1 MPGDQQDCEPQFQQ
15 RLIDSL
21 QKAAC
26 YAHPVDR
33 VEVIET
39 HISCVLLAGEY
50 AYKIKKAV
58 DLGFLDFR
66 SLQSRLHF
74 CHEEVRLNRRS
85 APGIYLRVVPITG
98 SAGAPR
104 VDGDGPPIEYAV
116 MMRRF
121 EQRARLDCLLAD
133 GAMSEAIVDQL
144 AARVVEFHRSIA
156 VAQPGQGFGTLQA
169 ISQAA
174 CQNIEQLLPLLDDAA
189 DRAALAD
196 YDKWLQAQHRQ
207 LGDRFAQRLATGFVR
222 ECHGDLHLANIVL
235 IDGRVVLFDC
245 IEFNAQFRWI
255 DVFNEVAFLAMDLQS
270 RGKPGWAWRLI
281 DRTLEAT
288 GDYAGLAL
296 LRYYLAYRAI
306 VRAKIDLIRARQLS
320 HGDAAH
326 ATHTTHAADTVLLA
340 KFHAHLQLAL
350 EWCAPPRPTL
360 LITHG
365 LSGSGKTRGSQW
377 LLERLGAI
385 RLRSDIVRK
394 QLHGVPA
401 LQHGH
406 DAPGRGLYADEATR
420 ATYARL
426 GELAGEILRAGYTV
440 IVDAAFLQRRQRAA
454 FRALAAECGVALAI
468 VHFTAPVEHLR
479 QRVARRHAAG
489 SDASDADLA
498 VLEHQLATHEPLQSD
513 EADFVLVRH
522 SDQSPAANHLDDPWQ
537 PLLDFLDAAT
547 ADAAPPVA
555 ATDRT
560 QSDAQR

>member
-1 MPGDQQDCEPQFQQ
+1 MPGDRQDCEPQFQQ

-26 YAHPVDR
+26 YAHAVDR
-33 VEVIET
+33 VEVLET

-85 APGIYLRVVPITG
+85 APEIYLRVVPITG
-98 SAGAPR
+98 SADAPR
-104 VDGDGPPIEYAV
+104 VDGPGPAIEYAV

-121 EQRARLDCLLAD
+121 AQRARLDCLLAD
-133 GAMSEAIVDQL
+133 GAMSDAIVDQL

-156 VAQPGQGFGTLQA
+156 VAQPGQGFGTLQSIA
-169 ISQAA
+169 QAA

-207 LGDRFAQRLATGFVR
+207 LGERFAQRLETGFVR

-255 DVFNEVAFLAMDLQS
+255 DVFDEIAFLAMDLQS

-281 DRTLEAT
+281 DRYLEAT
-288 GDYAGLAL
+288 GDYTGLAL

-306 VRAKIDLIRARQLS
+306 VRAKVDLIRARQLS

-326 ATHTTHAADTVLLA
+326 AADSVLLA
-340 KFHAHLQLAL
+340 KFRAHVRLAL
-350 EWCAPPRPTL
+350 ECCAPPRPAL

-365 LSGSGKTRGSQW
+365 FSGSGKTRGSQW

-394 QLHGVPA
+394 QIHGVPA
-401 LQHGH
+401 LQHGK
-406 DAPGRGLYADEATR
+406 DAPGHGLYADEATR

-440 IVDAAFLQRRQRAA
+440 IVDAAFLQRRQRAV
-454 FRALAAECGVALAI
+454 FHALAAECGVALAI

-479 QRVARRHAAG
+479 QRVSRRRAAG

-498 VLEHQLATHEPLQSD
+498 VLDHQLATHEPLQAG
-513 EADFVLVRH
+513 EANFVLVRH
-522 SDQSPAANHLDDPWQ
+522 SDQSRETNHLDDTWQ
-537 PLLDFLDAAT
+537 PLLDFLDAAPG
-547 ADAAPPVA
+547 DAAPPGA
-555 ATDRT
+555 AD
-560 QSDAQR
+560 

>member
-1 MPGDQQDCEPQFQQ
+1 MPGDRQDCESEFQE
-15 RLIDSL
+15 RLIRSL
-21 QKAAC
+21 QTAAP
-26 YAHPVDR
+26 YAHAVDQ

-85 APGIYLRVVPITG
+85 APDIYLRVVPITG

-133 GAMSEAIVDQL
+133 GAMSDAIVDQL

-156 VAQPGQGFGTLQA
+156 VAQPGQGFGTLQT

-207 LGDRFAQRLATGFVR
+207 LGDRFAQRLETGFVR

-255 DVFNEVAFLAMDLQS
+255 DVFNEIAFLAMDLHS

-281 DRTLEAT
+281 DRYLEAT
-288 GDYAGLAL
+288 GDYPGLAL
-296 LRYYLAYRAI
+296 LRYYLAYRAL
-306 VRAKIDLIRARQLS
+306 VRAKIDLIRARQLT
-320 HGDAAH
+320 HGDAAD
-326 ATHTTHAADTVLLA
+326 ATHAADRLLLA
-340 KFHAHLQLAL
+340 KGHAHVRLAL
-350 EWCAPPRPTL
+350 DCCAPPRPAL

-365 LSGSGKTRGSQW
+365 FSGSGKTRGSQS

-394 QLHGVPA
+394 QLHGIAP
-401 LQHGH
+401 LQHGNH
-406 DAPGRGLYADEATR
+406 APGRGLYSDEATR

-426 GELAGEILRAGYTV
+426 GELAGGILRAGYTV

-468 VHFTAPVEHLR
+468 IHFTAPVGHLR
-479 QRVARRHAAG
+479 QRIARRHAAG

-498 VLEHQLATHEPLQSD
+498 VLDHQLATHEPLQAG
-513 EADFVLVRH
+513 EADFVLVRE
-522 SDQSPAANHLDDPWQ
+522 SDASPDAGRADDNWQ
-537 PLLDFLDAAT
+537 PLLDFLAAAKREVSPPPVAT
-547 ADAAPPVA
+547 AD
-555 ATDRT
+555 RT
-560 QSDAQR
+560 PSDAQRQ